1 MNVLV
6 IIILA
11 FVVTYF
17 IYNYYVKQHE
27 SPTVGEVL
35 NEEPVV
41 EEQPF
46 IPETIKP
53 KSAPRKR
60 YNKKTAGKKPAAKTK
75 K

>member
-1 MNVLV
+1 MNILV
-6 IIILA
+6 ITGLA
-11 FVVTYF
+11 LIVIYF
-17 IYNYYVKQHE
+17 IYNFYFSKNDQV
-27 SPTVGEVL
+27 SS
-35 NEEPVV
+35 NETLSDEPVA

-53 KSAPRKR
+53 KPAPRKR